1 MKTLEEKAAEFM
13 EMNYPE
19 SSLVRGCFDVSIL
32 YDGIYEAFKAGYKAA
47 LSNQLDSN
55 IARLEL
61 ENTEFDYGHNIGYKS
76 SHD

>member
-19 SSLVRGCFDVSIL
+19 SDLVRGCLDVSIL

-47 LSNQLDSN
+47 INNQSDSD
-55 IARLEL
+55 ITRLEL
-61 ENTEFDYGHNIGYKS
+61 ENTEFDYGHNVDYKS
-76 SHD
+76 LND